1 MTARRSI
8 GAFAV
13 RIAAVLLL
21 LTAVAGPA
29 WSGQRVALVIGNA
42 AYAHAPRLANPLND
56 VADIGAAL
64 ERLGFAV
71 TRLEN
76 ADYAAL
82 RRGLLEFTRAA
93 SASEVAV
100 VFYAGH
106 GIEVDKRNFLV
117 PVDARLLSDRDIEY
131 EAVPLELVSRAV
143 ERASGL
149 RLVILDACRENPFA
163 ASMQRAGATRSIG
176 RGLARIEPSGETLVA
191 YAAKEGTVASDGEER
206 NSPYSAALL
215 KHLEEPGLE
224 VGLMFRKVRDAVVAA
239 TGGSQE
245 PFIYGS
251 LSSKGVYLASA
262 PAPAA
267 ISATASRPNGSGNGS
282 ARLTAERLAAERLF
296 WESVK
301 DDANAANVRAYL
313 DRFPTGTYAVLAR
326 NRLKQLEGG
335 SEPVVQPPAVAAP
348 SPAAVPEPGAV
359 EASLDLGLAD
369 RHSIQMG
376 LASLG
381 FDPGPADGLFGGKT
395 RAALAAWQAAKGEA
409 LTGWLTGAEADVLK
423 AAGVEARRA
432 EDERKWKARAA
443 AEALRKAEAG
453 KKARQQT
460 AMKPGRVFRDCAD
473 CPEMVVVP
481 ASSFTMGAPASEEDR
496 NKWEGPQHR
505 VRISQPFA
513 VGKYEVKR
521 GEFERFVAATGHSM
535 GNSCSTFDDGDR
547 SDRDWRNPG
556 YRQDSG
562 HPAVCVSWDDARAYV
577 SWLSRKTGHRYRLLN
592 EAEWEYATRAG
603 SGAARYWGNDEA
615 GQCRHANG
623 ADSALLRNRSGASGR
638 RPATCNDGYVHTSP
652 AGSFPSNAFGLH
664 DMLGNVWEWV
674 EDCEHRSYSGAPSD
688 GSAWTAGGN
697 CSRRV
702 WRGGSWWEGP
712 WGLRSA
718 TRTWGLTGIRL
729 DRLGFRVSRT
739 LTP

>member
-1 MTARRSI
+1 MTAGRSI
-8 GAFAV
+8 RVFAMRV
-13 RIAAVLLL
+13 AAVLLL
-21 LTAVAGPA
+21 LTAVADPA

-56 VADIGAAL
+56 LADIGAAL

-93 SASEVAV
+93 SASEIAV

-106 GIEVDKRNFLV
+106 GIEVDQRNFLV

-176 RGLARIEPSGETLVA
+176 RGLARVEPSGETLVA
-191 YAAKEGTVASDGEER
+191 YAAKEGTVASDGQGR

-282 ARLTAERLAAERLF
+282 ARLTAEQLAAERLF

-348 SPAAVPEPGAV
+348 SPAAVPEPEAV
-359 EASLDLGLAD
+359 ETSLDLERAD
-369 RHSIQMG
+369 RRSIQMG

-395 RAALAAWQAAKGEA
+395 RVALQAWQVAKGEPS
-409 LTGWLTGAEADVLK
+409 TGWLTRAEADVLL
-423 AAGVEARRA
+423 AAGDEARRA
-432 EDERKWKARAA
+432 SAERERKAREAA
-443 AEALRKAEAG
+443 R
-453 KKARQQT
+453 RQQAT
-460 AMKPGRVFRDCAD
+460 VSPGRVFRDCKG

-481 ASSFTMGAPASEEDR
+481 AGSFAMGSPASEEGRRDY
-496 NKWEGPQHR
+496 EGPQHR
-505 VRISQPFA
+505 VTIGRPFA
-513 VGKYEVKR
+513 VGKYEVTR
-521 GEFERFVAATGHSM
+521 SEFERFVAATGHSM
-535 GNSCSTFDDGDR
+535 GDSCWTYEDGDWKGR
-547 SDRDWRNPG
+547 TDRGWRNPG
-556 YRQDSG
+556 YRQDGG
-562 HPAVCVSWDDARAYV
+562 HPAVCVSWDDAKAYV
-577 SWLSRKTGHRYRLLN
+577 SWLSRKTGHRYRLLS
-592 EAEWEYATRAG
+592 EAEWEYAARAG
-603 SGAARYWGNDEA
+603 SGAARHWGNDGA

-623 ADSALLRNRSGASGR
+623 ADSALRNHYSDWKWRT
-638 RPATCNDGYVHTSP
+638 ATCNDGYVHTSP
-652 AGSFPSNAFGLH
+652 AGSFPSNTFGLH
-664 DMLGNVWEWV
+664 DMLGNVWEWA
-674 EDCEHRSYSGAPSD
+674 EDCWRDSYSGVPSD
-688 GSAWTAGGN
+688 GSVWTTGGD
-697 CSRRV
+697 CSARV
-702 WRGGSWWEGP
+702 LRGGSWVSRPGS
-712 WGLRSA
+712 LRSA
-718 TRTWGLTGIRL
+718 LRNGNSTG
-729 DRLGFRVSRT
+729 DRYYYLGFRVSRT